1 MEMSFGSRLKHAW
14 NAFTGNVQINYRD
27 LGINSSYRVDRP
39 RMSRGNERSIVT
51 SVYNRIALD
60 VAALNIQHVRLDE
73 NGRFLSVIDDGL
85 NNCLTLEANV
95 DQTARS
101 FIQDVVI
108 SMFDE
113 GSVAIVPV
121 ETTTDPNVSGSYDI
135 QSLRVGQIL
144 DWYPQH
150 IRARVYNE
158 QTGRKEDIVVPKS
171 TVAIIEN
178 PLYAVINEPNST
190 MQRLIRKLNL
200 LDVIDEQS
208 GSGKLDLI
216 IQLPYIIKTE
226 ARRQQAESRR
236 KDIENQLSGSKYG
249 IAYTDGTER
258 ITQLNR
264 SVNNNLMSQ
273 IEYLTSM
280 LYSQLGITQSILD
293 GTADEKTMLNY
304 NNRTVEPIISAI
316 VDEMK
321 RKFLTKTARSQRQSI
336 LFFRDPLKLVPVND
350 IAEIADKFTR
360 NEIMTSNEIRQIIG
374 MKPSN
379 DPKADEL
386 RNKNLNSSSEENH
399 SLSLDE
405 EDAYSEE
412 QMTQEDYD
420 AAINDLD
427 DLDAQ
432 LDELE
437 AELNEDEDEL
447 QHYASPYY
455 DPVKAHEY
463 YLRTRKL
470 KDRRSTANLNEE
482 GKTAARYVRE
492 QLSNERKQKVESH
505 REQTVSKIDSLREQK
520 NAKIESHKNAMQ
532 AKIDDLRK
540 MLKGMGKEE
549 KARNKERI
557 YSLIGSLREENKEMR
572 RQLSE
577 DFKYD
582 SSSLRTDHKNERSRL
597 KEEYDEKY
605 IQELDKIRSESKF
618 QKTSKR
624 KSKK

>member
-14 NAFTGNVQINYRD
+14 NAFTGNVQMNYRD
-27 LGINSSYRVDRP
+27 LGMSHSYRADRP

-60 VAALNIQHVRLDE
+60 VAALNVQHVRLDE

-101 FIQDVVI
+101 FVQDVVI

-121 ETTTDPNVSGSYDI
+121 DTTTDPNVSGSYDI

-171 TVAIIEN
+171 AVAIIEN

-216 IQLPYIIKTE
+216 IQLPYVIKTE
-226 ARRQQAESRR
+226 ARRQQAENRR

-249 IAYTDGTER
+249 IAYTDGTEH

-304 NNRTVEPIISAI
+304 NNRTIEPIISAI

-321 RKFLTKTARSQRQSI
+321 RKFLTKTARSQHQSI
-336 LFFRDPLKLVPVND
+336 SFFRDPFKLVPVND

-360 NEIMTSNEIRQIIG
+360 NEIMTSNEIRQVVG
-374 MKPSN
+374 MKPSE
-379 DPKADEL
+379 DLRADEL
-386 RNKNLNSSSEENH
+386 RNKNLSAPSGSNQQSEEMPIAEVD
-399 SLSLDE
+399 SIRDSV
-405 EDAYSEE
+405 S
-412 QMTQEDYD
+412 
-420 AAINDLD
+420 DLD
-427 DLDAQ
+427 DKI
-432 LDELE
+432 
-437 AELNEDEDEL
+437 
-447 QHYASPYY
+447 S
-455 DPVKAHEY
+455 
-463 YLRTRKL
+463 
-470 KDRRSTANLNEE
+470 
-482 GKTAARYVRE
+482 
-492 QLSNERKQKVESH
+492 KQ
-505 REQTVSKIDSLREQK
+505 
-520 NAKIESHKNAMQ
+520 
-532 AKIDDLRK
+532 
-540 MLKGMGKEE
+540 
-549 KARNKERI
+549 
-557 YSLIGSLREENKEMR
+557 
-572 RQLSE
+572 
-577 DFKYD
+577 
-582 SSSLRTDHKNERSRL
+582 
-597 KEEYDEKY
+597 
-605 IQELDKIRSESKF
+605 
-618 QKTSKR
+618 

>member
-14 NAFTGNVQINYRD
+14 NAFTGNIQMNYRD
-27 LGINSSYRVDRP
+27 LGMSYPYRADRP

-60 VAALNIQHVRLDE
+60 VAALNVQHVRLDE

-121 ETTTDPNVSGSYDI
+121 DTTTDPNVSGSYDI

-144 DWYPQH
+144 DWYPQY
-150 IRARVYNE
+150 IRTRVYNE

-171 TVAIIEN
+171 AVAIIEN

-216 IQLPYIIKTE
+216 IQLPYVIKTE
-226 ARRQQAESRR
+226 ARRQQSENRR
-236 KDIENQLSGSKYG
+236 KDIESQLSGSKYG
-249 IAYTDGTER
+249 IAYIDGTEH

-304 NNRTVEPIISAI
+304 NNRTIEPIISAI

-336 LFFRDPLKLVPVND
+336 SFFRDPLKLVPVNE

-360 NEIMTSNEIRQIIG
+360 NEIMTSNEIRQVVG
-374 MKPSN
+374 MKPSD
-379 DPKADEL
+379 DPRADEL
-386 RNKNLNSSSEENH
+386 RNKNLSEPSGSDQQSEEAPITTDN
-399 SLSLDE
+399 SVE
-405 EDAYSEE
+405 ESAS
-412 QMTQEDYD
+412 
-420 AAINDLD
+420 DLD
-427 DLDAQ
+427 DKI
-432 LDELE
+432 
-437 AELNEDEDEL
+437 
-447 QHYASPYY
+447 S
-455 DPVKAHEY
+455 
-463 YLRTRKL
+463 
-470 KDRRSTANLNEE
+470 
-482 GKTAARYVRE
+482 
-492 QLSNERKQKVESH
+492 KQ
-505 REQTVSKIDSLREQK
+505 
-520 NAKIESHKNAMQ
+520 
-532 AKIDDLRK
+532 
-540 MLKGMGKEE
+540 
-549 KARNKERI
+549 
-557 YSLIGSLREENKEMR
+557 
-572 RQLSE
+572 
-577 DFKYD
+577 
-582 SSSLRTDHKNERSRL
+582 
-597 KEEYDEKY
+597 
-605 IQELDKIRSESKF
+605 
-618 QKTSKR
+618 

>member
-14 NAFTGNVQINYRD
+14 NAFTGNVQMNYRD
-27 LGINSSYRVDRP
+27 LGMSYSYRADRP

-60 VAALNIQHVRLDE
+60 VAALNVQHVRLDE

-101 FIQDVVI
+101 FVQDVVI

-121 ETTTDPNVSGSYDI
+121 DTTTDPNVSGSYDI

-144 DWYPQH
+144 DWYPQY

-171 TVAIIEN
+171 AVAIIEN

-216 IQLPYIIKTE
+216 IQLPYVIKTE
-226 ARRQQAESRR
+226 ARRQQAENRR
-236 KDIENQLSGSKYG
+236 KDIESQLSGSKYG
-249 IAYTDGTER
+249 IAYTDGTEH

-280 LYSQLGITQSILD
+280 LYSKLGITQSILD

-304 NNRTVEPIISAI
+304 NNRTIEPIISAI

-336 LFFRDPLKLVPVND
+336 SFFRDPFKLVPVNE

-360 NEIMTSNEIRQIIG
+360 NEIMTSNEIRQVVG
-374 MKPSN
+374 MKPSD
-379 DPKADEL
+379 DPRADEL
-386 RNKNLNSSSEENH
+386 RNKNLSEPSGSDQQSEEAPITTDD
-399 SLSLDE
+399 SVE
-405 EDAYSEE
+405 ESAS
-412 QMTQEDYD
+412 
-420 AAINDLD
+420 DLD
-427 DLDAQ
+427 DKI
-432 LDELE
+432 
-437 AELNEDEDEL
+437 
-447 QHYASPYY
+447 S
-455 DPVKAHEY
+455 
-463 YLRTRKL
+463 
-470 KDRRSTANLNEE
+470 
-482 GKTAARYVRE
+482 
-492 QLSNERKQKVESH
+492 KQ
-505 REQTVSKIDSLREQK
+505 
-520 NAKIESHKNAMQ
+520 
-532 AKIDDLRK
+532 
-540 MLKGMGKEE
+540 
-549 KARNKERI
+549 
-557 YSLIGSLREENKEMR
+557 
-572 RQLSE
+572 
-577 DFKYD
+577 
-582 SSSLRTDHKNERSRL
+582 
-597 KEEYDEKY
+597 
-605 IQELDKIRSESKF
+605 
-618 QKTSKR
+618 